1 MISVLI
7 SSESRYIVNRDQI
20 RQAIRELLVNMGLD
34 EVEVSVSVVGGRKIR
49 SLNRQWREIDKVT
62 DVLSFPLEEA
72 RNADGILRLG
82 DIVICYPKAR
92 EDAQKE
98 NIMMDN
104 KLNELTIH
112 GLKHLL
118 GEHHEE

>member
-7 SSESRYIVNRDQI
+7 SSESRYIVNRDKI
-20 RQAIRELLVNMGLD
+20 RQAIRDLLTNTGLD

-49 SLNRQWREIDKVT
+49 NLNRQWREIDKIT

-72 RNADGILRLG
+72 RNIDGILRLG
-82 DIVICYPKAR
+82 DIVICYPKVR

-98 NIMMDN
+98 NII
-104 KLNELTIH
+104 KA
-112 GLKHLL
+112 
-118 GEHHEE
+118 

>member
-7 SSESRYIVNRDQI
+7 SSESRYIVNRDKI
-20 RQAIRELLVNMGLD
+20 RQAIRDLLTNTGLD

-49 SLNRQWREIDKVT
+49 NLNRQWREIDKIT

-72 RNADGILRLG
+72 RNIDGILRLG
-82 DIVICYPKAR
+82 DIVICYPKVR

-98 NIMMDN
+98 NIMMDE
-104 KLNELTIH
+104 KLNELIIH

>member
-7 SSESRYIVNRDQI
+7 SSESRYIVNRDKI
-20 RQAIRELLVNMGLD
+20 RQAIRDLLTNTGLD

-49 SLNRQWREIDKVT
+49 NLNRQWREIDKIT

-72 RNADGILRLG
+72 RNIDGILRLG

-98 NIMMDN
+98 NIMMDE
-104 KLNELTIH
+104 KLNELAIH